1 LIVCGN
7 LKSSLGDRETEKY
20 IAGIIENM
28 IKHRLNIF
36 MAVVWLLPLAA
47 CSDESA
53 ATDAG
58 YDSGTEDA
66 DAFYEDGDIADAGDQ
81 AMPADADQDGDP
93 SIDAGDSGQGDAA
106 DGDGGGDPGQP
117 ATFKVLTINLKHPL
131 TGMAE
136 ALVRLQMVATVIN
149 QRRPD
154 VVALQEVVQEGEDP
168 SLVEQLAGLTG
179 YEWFWQYTYTVPLL
193 FNEGIGILSRWPVVW
208 TDSTTLPHLDLVI
221 FTRQVIGARVD
232 SPHGE
237 IQLFCTHMTTDSD
250 EIKKADQAL
259 AVYEFIQASPSVRA
273 GFLAGDLN
281 AEPDTLAMRF
291 FRGEA
296 QHEGVTGD
304 LIDTW
309 TAINPGQDGFTIPSN
324 GPDQRIDYIYLIPGT
339 QTSASVDSCEI
350 IFSEQVDGLY
360 ASDHLGVL
368 CSFSLPN

>member
-1 LIVCGN
+1 
-7 LKSSLGDRETEKY
+7 
-20 IAGIIENM
+20 M
-28 IKHRLNIF
+28 IRHRLNVF

-47 CSDESA
+47 CSDELT

-58 YDSGTEDA
+58 YDSGFEDA
-66 DAFYEDGDIADAGDQ
+66 DAFCEDDDIADAGD
-81 AMPADADQDGDP
+81 ADADHEGDPPIDDGDSG
-93 SIDAGDSGQGDAA
+93 SIDAGDNLDAFDGADEHGDAT
-106 DGDGGGDPGQP
+106 DGNDDGGGDSGQT

-136 ALVRLQMVATVIN
+136 ALQRLQIVADVIN
-149 QRRPD
+149 QRQPD

-168 SLVEQLAGLTG
+168 SLVEQLAGMTG

-193 FNEGIGILSRWPVVW
+193 FNEGIGILSRWPVIW
-208 TDSTTLPHLDLVI
+208 TDATTLPHLDLVI
-221 FTRQVIGARVD
+221 FTRQVLGARVD

-250 EIKKADQAL
+250 ESKKADQAL
-259 AVYEFIQASPSVRA
+259 AVYEFMQANPSSLA

-296 QHEGVTGD
+296 EHEGVTGN
-304 LIDTW
+304 LIDAW
-309 TAINPGQDGFTIPSN
+309 TAINPGQDGFTIPSD
-324 GPDQRIDYIYLIPGT
+324 GPNRRIDYIYLIPGT

-350 IFSEQVDGLY
+350 MFSGQVGGLY

-368 CSFSLPN
+368 CSFTLEK